1 MTYYIMLPGDTE
13 KDCYRETN
21 LLGEQSF
28 KVFWSGLGLKA
39 LMAMVKK
46 NPDLINEV
54 RIKTDRNETLS
65 VEQFLDR
72 IDNLQIRYNF

>member
-28 KVFWSGLGLKA
+28 KVFLSGLGLKA